1 MLCYAK
7 PVYIQFY
14 GMLADIGVDRK
25 LVVMRELLKGDLLN
39 MQIADE
45 DLRGLAAASVPET
58 AECGGDRK
66 SWAILPACPPLTLCA
81 SCWSMTRSSY

>member
-39 MQIADE
+39 MQIVATE
-45 DLRGLAAASVPET
+45 RVGPYCRPV
-58 AECGGDRK
+58 RH
-66 SWAILPACPPLTLCA
+66 
-81 SCWSMTRSSY
+81 